1 MPAQDLRARLG
12 RQVSGLSPFDRRLLL
27 EHPRDN
33 AALLVKIAASL
44 AFVAGAV
51 NAGGFLMVH
60 FYTSHIT
67 GTLARVADSAALGN
81 SQDIRD
87 GFCIVTAFLLGA
99 MSTTF
104 LVAYGRRQRFRGK
117 YAFSLAVEAVFLA
130 VFGLSSAALARDP
143 RLVFPE
149 ALLLSLIMGMHNAI
163 FTKISHAVVR
173 TTHMT
178 GNLTDFGIE
187 LARLLY
193 RNRRQGARLAPVLAD
208 RFKLKLHGLLIASFL
223 SGGLAG
229 AFAFQCFGFLA
240 ALPLAGFLLLLS
252 FPALLLDLRARL
264 RLRRLSPGR

>member
-1 MPAQDLRARLG
+1 MWARVWALGASLR
-12 RQVSGLSPFDRRLLL
+12 QLSPFDRRLLL
-27 EHPRDN
+27 EHRAGE

-60 FYTSHIT
+60 FYTSHLT
-67 GTLARVADSAALGN
+67 GTISKVADGVALGDFQ
-81 SQDIRD
+81 SVRD
-87 GFCIVTAFLLGA
+87 GLCIVLVFMLGA

-104 LVAYGRRQRFRGK
+104 FVAFGRRQRFKGK
-117 YAFSLAVEAVFLA
+117 YAFSLAVEALFLIL
-130 VFGLSSAALARDP
+130 FGLSSAALARDP
-143 RLVFPE
+143 RLIFPE

-178 GNLTDFGIE
+178 GNVTDFGIE

-193 RNRRQGARLAPVLAD
+193 HNHSQDRRLAPVLAN
-208 RFKLKLHGLLIASFL
+208 RFKLKLHALLVASFL
-223 SGGLAG
+223 FGGISG
-229 AFAFQCFGFLA
+229 AFAFQRFGFLA
-240 ALPLAGFLLLLS
+240 ALPLAAFLLLLS

-264 RLRRLSPGR
+264 RLWRLARPS